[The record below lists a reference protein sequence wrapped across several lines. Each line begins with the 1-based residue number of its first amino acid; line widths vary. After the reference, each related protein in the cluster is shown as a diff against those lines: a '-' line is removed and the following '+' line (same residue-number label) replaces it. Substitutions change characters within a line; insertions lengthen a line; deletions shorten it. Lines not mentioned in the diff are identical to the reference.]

1 MSTKRFPALVLGAAT
16 QVSQMQR
23 AARTHE
29 VCWCAACNTQRRAN
43 KRWIAGTY
51 LPAKPGATGV
61 AYFICNICI
70 NDPNRLSAAR
80 LMAET
85 FSRDADESKG
95 GL

>member
-1 MSTKRFPALVLGAAT
+1 
-16 QVSQMQR
+16 MQR

-70 NDPNRLSAAR
+70 NDPKRISTAR

-85 FSRDADESKG
+85 FSRNADESKV